1 MQYLKK
7 LCMLFLAFLMLNLSL
22 PELSCAQEATASSK
36 VPKHEPRSWST
47 PEQEI
52 PTVKKEKTSSWTWVI
67 LLALLGGVAAAAGS
81 GGGGGGSSGGGETS
95 TTGSYTGSW

>member
-7 LCMLFLAFLMLNLSL
+7 LCLLLVASLMLNLCL
-22 PELSCAQEATASSK
+22 PEFSCAQEAAASSGI
-36 VPKHEPRSWST
+36 PKHEPQSWSS

-52 PTVKKEKTSSWTWVI
+52 PSVKEEKPSRWTWV
-67 LLALLGGVAAAAGS
+67 LLIALAGGVAAAAGA
-81 GGGGGGSSGGGETS
+81 GGGGGGSSSGAESS